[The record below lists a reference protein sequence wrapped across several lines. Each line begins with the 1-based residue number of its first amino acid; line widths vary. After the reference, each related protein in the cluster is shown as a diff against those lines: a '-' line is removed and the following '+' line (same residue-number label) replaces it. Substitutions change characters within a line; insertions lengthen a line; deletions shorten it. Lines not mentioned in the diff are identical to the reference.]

1 MDYGAIV
8 KEAWRVTWRY
18 KILWIFGLF
27 VGAGSGSTGGS
38 SNYSTSGTDFP
49 AGTSGLPQEFVDF
62 GDQFSRWAEANVALL
77 ISLAVVFVLVGIVFW
92 IVSVAARGGLIHL
105 VSEAE
110 DMREVRAGAGWS
122 AGFARWWSMF
132 GVRFVLYAPFA
143 IVIFVILMLTLL
155 PWLVASSSTS
165 DALVP
170 GLFGACG
177 AVIVLFLVLVVLG
190 FVVSLVAEFAE
201 RHVMLD
207 GLGTLESIGAGWRD
221 LRAHFKDVLLMW
233 LLALVIGIGFGILLL
248 IAFVVLAVTSVF
260 AFLAAGPCGG
270 ALVALALFA
279 LLLVPGAIYG
289 TFVSALWTIFW
300 REMTGRGRLTPRLES
315 AQAPYAG
322 VIPAPPAPPAG

>member
-1 MDYGAIV
+1 MDYGGIV

-38 SNYSTSGTDFP
+38 SNYSTSGDEFP
-49 AGTSGLPQEFVDF
+49 GGTSALPPEFAEF
-62 GDQFSRWAEANVALL
+62 GSQVTRWAEANIALL
-77 ISLAVVFVLVGIVFW
+77 ISLAVVLVLVGIVLW

-110 DMREVRAGAGWS
+110 DKREVRAGAGWS

-132 GVRFVLYAPFA
+132 GVRFVLYLPFA

-155 PWLVASSSTS
+155 PWLVSSASTS
-165 DALVP
+165 NTLLP

-190 FVVSLVAEFAE
+190 FVVGLIAEFAE

-207 GLGTLESIGAGWRD
+207 GQGTLESIGAGWRD

-233 LLALVIGIGFGILLL
+233 LLTLVIGVAYGIVIL
-248 IAFVVLAVTSVF
+248 IAFVILGVTSVF
-260 AFLAAGPCGG
+260 AFLATGPCGG
-270 ALVALALFA
+270 SLVALALFS

-289 TFVSALWTIFW
+289 TFISALWTIFW
-300 REMTGRGRLTPRLES
+300 REMTGRGKVTPQMEY
-315 AQAPYAG
+315 AQPYAD